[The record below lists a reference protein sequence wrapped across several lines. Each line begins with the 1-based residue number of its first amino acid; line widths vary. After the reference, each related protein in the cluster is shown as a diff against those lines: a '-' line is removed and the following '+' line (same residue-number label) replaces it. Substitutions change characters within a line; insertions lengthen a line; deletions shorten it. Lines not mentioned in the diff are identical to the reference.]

1 ATFDFDRRFNCSN
14 CGDSF
19 PEPVAGMF
27 SANTPLGACPECEGF
42 GRVAELDLDKVLPDP
57 RLSLR
62 QGLVAPWRTPAYREM
77 QEWMIKCARRCRIR
91 TAAPLLEMSEEERN
105 WLLDGE
111 PGRTGKR
118 WDEKWPGVRGFFR
131 WLERKRYK
139 THVRILL
146 ARYRRFAP
154 CPRCGGSRLRP
165 EALNVRIAGKTIAD
179 ISRLPVRDLPDWL
192 AGLRVDS
199 ALRERSAV
207 VLRELESRTAYLN
220 DVGLGYLT

>member
-1 ATFDFDRRFNCSN
+1 EWLSRQADTARRPAALAIVVDRVAADVDAGERVREALEKGFYLSAGRMRAIRVERSGSQMRELATFDFDRRFNCSN

-118 WDEKWPGVRGFFR
+118 WDEKWP
-131 WLERKRYK
+131 
-139 THVRILL
+139 
-146 ARYRRFAP
+146 
-154 CPRCGGSRLRP
+154 
-165 EALNVRIAGKTIAD
+165 
-179 ISRLPVRDLPDWL
+179 
-192 AGLRVDS
+192 
-199 ALRERSAV
+199 
-207 VLRELESRTAYLN
+207 
-220 DVGLGYLT
+220 